1 VPPDEKPPALL
12 EIAVEVAGID
22 AEVAA
27 DIFRQA
33 CSGGVAIQPSSRFD
47 ASSDAYVVDGD
58 APAVVTGYLP
68 AGADSVRTR
77 RFLRLA
83 LRMAPLQT
91 SARWRRSRRLREESW
106 RDSWKKHFGVQRIG
120 RTLVVKPSWIQYR
133 LKGGEIV
140 IEIDPGMA
148 FGTGQ
153 HPTTAMCLRALEE
166 RVRPGA
172 SVLDLGCGSGILG
185 IAAAK
190 LGATRVVAL
199 DIDPNAVRAAHQNA
213 AANAVAHVVATS
225 EGTIPQSRVRLSSA
239 PTPAPAPP
247 LETAP
252 TFEPPPTT
260 QPDAAFSQPDTFDL
274 IVANISGLTLE
285 RLSPA
290 LAPSLAPGGLLI
302 TSGFLEDAVSGLCKA
317 YEAAGLTPE
326 PVIEDGVWRSIIAL
340 KI

>member
-1 VPPDEKPPALL
+1 MQRRALRPPTVPPGEKPQALL
-12 EIAVEVAGID
+12 ELAVEVAGID

-33 CSGGVAIQPSSRFD
+33 CSGGVAIQPASRFD

-68 AGADSVRTR
+68 AGPDSVRTR
-77 RFLRLA
+77 RSLRLA

-91 SARWRRSRRLREESW
+91 PPRWRRARRLREESW

-120 RTLVVKPSWIQYR
+120 RALVVKPSWTQYR
-133 LKGGEIV
+133 LKGGETV
-140 IEIDPGMA
+140 VEIDPGMA

-172 SVLDLGCGSGILG
+172 AVLDLGCGSGILA

-190 LGATRVVAL
+190 LGAARVLAL
-199 DIDPNAVRAAHQNA
+199 DIDPNAVRAARQNA
-213 AANAVAHVVATS
+213 PANGVEH
-225 EGTIPQSRVRLSSA
+225 IIDVRED
-239 PTPAPAPP
+239 TPA
-247 LETAP
+247 LESL
-252 TFEPPPTT
+252 T
-260 QPDAAFSQPDTFDL
+260 QPDAFEI